1 MRSKRS
7 RVASD
12 GHRSTIPDGFMR
24 DGRNEV
30 ELSTILGEMKKT
42 IVSKHSGGNSG
53 WLNTRHAAG
62 ARPGR
67 GV

>member
-1 MRSKRS
+1 M
-7 RVASD
+7 ASD

-42 IVSKHSGGNSG
+42 IVSKHSGGIRVG
-53 WLNTRHAAG
+53 
-62 ARPGR
+62 
-67 GV
+67 